1 MHGLDKIF
9 GVSPIAFGVEV
20 AEIEFISQT
29 ELDRRRGARDLA
41 CHEGLPASFT
51 FMIEQYAVA
60 REQPVAFTIIHRD
73 PVSVK
78 FGDSVRAAR
87 VKRGRFALRDLLDL
101 AEKFGTV
108 PAKGVLS
115 FALNEKVVVERK
127 GQYAFCGNSSE
138 LFGKVQE
145 VPQRETTP
153 FYPRSPYGVAKLY
166 AYWVTV
172 NYRESYGLF
181 ASNGILFNHES
192 VAGFTPVF

>member
-60 REQPVAFTIIHRD
+60 CEQPVAFTIIHRD

-115 FALNEKVVVERK
+115 FALNEKVVVVFDFQAPHDARVWSAPDVRRIK
-127 GQYAFCGNSSE
+127 RDRPFMMVVGN
-138 LFGKVQE
+138 LHNV
-145 VPQRETTP
+145 
-153 FYPRSPYGVAKLY
+153 
-166 AYWVTV
+166 
-172 NYRESYGLF
+172 
-181 ASNGILFNHES
+181 
-192 VAGFTPVF
+192 

>member
-9 GVSPIAFGVEV
+9 GVSPIAFGVEF

-29 ELDRRRGARDLA
+29 ELDRRRGERDLA

-78 FGDSVRAAR
+78 FGDAVWAAR
-87 VKRGRFALRDLLDL
+87 VERSRFALRDLLDL
-101 AEKFGTV
+101 AEKFGAI

-115 FALNEKVVVERK
+115 VALNEKVVVVFDLQAPHDASVWNAPDVRWIK
-127 GQYAFCGNSSE
+127 RDRSLMVIVGN
-138 LFGKVQE
+138 LHNICV
-145 VPQRETTP
+145 
-153 FYPRSPYGVAKLY
+153 
-166 AYWVTV
+166 
-172 NYRESYGLF
+172 
-181 ASNGILFNHES
+181 
-192 VAGFTPVF
+192 